1 MPEESYEERTERA
14 TPRKRQ
20 KAREKGQIA
29 RSRDLSAIAGMG
41 GIIIMMYFAGEHFIA
56 ILADTT
62 AGILGFKYG
71 WNAPDVLKVAF
82 IRASE
87 VVLPVFAISMTMVI
101 LASVAQGGFV
111 LRPLRFETGMLNP
124 VQGIKRM
131 FSAKGLVELIKSL
144 LKFVI
149 GGWVVYYILQR
160 DIHTLPS
167 LMAMETGYLVKSA
180 SELIFKAMLIA
191 FMYFLVVGLVS
202 YALEKWQYE
211 RSLRMTKQEVK
222 EEHKEVEGDPLIKS
236 RIRSVQRE
244 VARRR
249 MMQEVPNATVV
260 VTNPTHIAVALRYEE
275 HKMIAPKVVAKGA
288 GIVAEKIK
296 EIARRHGVP
305 IVEDRSLARALFRLE
320 LDSFIPEELY
330 VAVAKILA
338 YIYKMRGRL

>member
-20 KAREKGQIA
+20 KAKEKGQVA
-29 RSRDLSAIAGMG
+29 RSRDLSSIAGMG
-41 GIIIMMYFAGEHFIA
+41 GIILIMYFAGEHFIN

-62 AGILGFKYG
+62 AGILGFRYG
-71 WNAPDVLKVAF
+71 RDLPDVIKVAF
-82 IRASE
+82 INAAH
-87 VVLPVFAISMTMVI
+87 VTLPVFIISITMVM
-101 LASVAQGGFV
+101 LTSVIQGGFV
-111 LRPLRFETGMLNP
+111 LRPLRFETSMLNP
-124 VQGIKRM
+124 VEGFKRM
-131 FSAKGLVELIKSL
+131 FSLKGLTELIKSL
-144 LKFVI
+144 LKFII
-149 GGWVVYYILQR
+149 GGWVIYYVIKKDLEILP
-160 DIHTLPS
+160 T
-167 LMAMETGYLVKSA
+167 LMAMEIGYLAKTSA
-180 SELIFKAMLIA
+180 ILIFKALIIA
-191 FMYFLVVGLVS
+191 FMYFLVVGFVS

-244 VARRR
+244 IARRR

-260 VTNPTHIAVALRYEE
+260 ITNPTHIAVALRYEE
-275 HKMIAPKVVAKGA
+275 KKMIAPKVVAKGA

-296 EIARRHGVP
+296 EIAMKHNVP
-305 IVEDRSLARALFRLE
+305 IVEDRSLARALFKLE